1 MNRFEQILMRWQI
14 PSPGSHAH
22 EEIRLLCEY
31 VKAAEEWFLESEE
44 VNYLCLDG
52 NLDKPPGRRWDWRSD
67 AGIF

>member
-31 VKAAEEWFLESEE
+31 VKAAEAWIFEEGEDNLEANRNKLQAARKALGLEA
-44 VNYLCLDG
+44 
-52 NLDKPPGRRWDWRSD
+52 P
-67 AGIF
+67 